1 MRLTLTLL
9 CSAALSVASA
19 TAMAAGDAAKGK
31 EKSAVCASCHGVDGN
46 SAIPANP
53 RLAGQHASY
62 LLRALQDYKSG
73 ARKNAIMAGFAAALS
88 EQDMEDLAAYF
99 ASQSGLATPD

>member
-1 MRLTLTLL
+1 MKLILTVLFG
-9 CSAALSVASA
+9 AALSLASGISL
-19 TAMAAGDAAKGK
+19 AAGNAAKGK
-31 EKSAVCASCHGVDGN
+31 EKSAVCAGCHGADGN
-46 SAIPANP
+46 STIPANP

-73 ARKNAIMAGFAAALS
+73 ARNNAIMAGFAGALS
-88 EQDMEDLAAYF
+88 AEDMQDLAAYF